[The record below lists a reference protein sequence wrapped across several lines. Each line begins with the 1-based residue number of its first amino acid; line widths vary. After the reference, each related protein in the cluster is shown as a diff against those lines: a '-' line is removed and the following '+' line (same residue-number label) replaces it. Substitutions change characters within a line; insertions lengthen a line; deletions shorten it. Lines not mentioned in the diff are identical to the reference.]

1 MPLVGRP
8 KIRREMTTLSRLR
21 RRIQQLG
28 PYPSLL
34 LLIAPL
40 AVVEPAKFLALL
52 VAGKGHWLSGTAMIV
67 VAYAASLFI
76 VERLFRSVKPKLLM
90 LNWFANI
97 WEMMT
102 RVRSLIV
109 SRLAIPT
116 AERSTQVANPV
127 PLRPVEMSCAKA
139 SRD

>member
-1 MPLVGRP
+1 
-8 KIRREMTTLSRLR
+8 
-21 RRIQQLG
+21 
-28 PYPSLL
+28 
-34 LLIAPL
+34 
-40 AVVEPAKFLALL
+40 
-52 VAGKGHWLSGTAMIV
+52 MIV

-90 LNWFANI
+90 LNWFATI

-116 AERSTQVANPV
+116 AERATQVANPV
-127 PLRPVEMSCAKA
+127 PLRPVEMPRAKA